1 MTLTEEQKQRII
13 EDYESCK
20 DTMYG
25 KLTDKE
31 RKALGAFYTPPNL
44 VIKMIENFNDLEGA
58 LCDPCVGAGLLLSRC
73 IIAGADPKKCYG
85 IELDAGQAELCR
97 NRLEQYGVPRE
108 NIVTG
113 DCLDN
118 KTWEKLPCYKK
129 EFKFGGMCFEEIH
142 YKSTYQ

>member
-25 KLTDKE
+25 KLTEKE
-31 RKALGAFYTPPNL
+31 RKALGAFYTPPSL
-44 VIKMIENFNDLEGA
+44 VIKMIEKFSNLDGDI
-58 LCDPCVGAGLLLSRC
+58 CDPCVGAGLLLSGC

-85 IELDAGQAELCR
+85 IELDDGQADLCR
-97 NRLEQYGVPRE
+97 NRLEKYGVPRE

-129 EFKFGGMCFEEIH
+129 DFKFGGMSFEDNN
-142 YKSTYQ
+142 

>member
-1 MTLTEEQKQRII
+1 MKLTDIQKQRII

-44 VIKMIENFNDLEGA
+44 VIKMIEKFNDLEGDI
-58 LCDPCVGAGLLLSRC
+58 CDPCVGAGLLLSGC
-73 IIAGADPKKCYG
+73 IVAGADPKKCYG

-97 NRLEQYGVPRE
+97 NRLEKYGVPRE

-118 KTWEKLPCYKK
+118 KTWEKLPCYEK
-129 EFKFGGMCFEEIH
+129 GVN
-142 YKSTYQ
+142 

>member
-1 MTLTEEQKQRII
+1 MKLTDIQKQRII

-31 RKALGAFYTPPNL
+31 RKALGAFYTPPSL
-44 VIKMIENFNDLEGA
+44 VIKMIEKFNDLEGDI
-58 LCDPCVGAGLLLSRC
+58 CDPCVGAGLLLSGC

-97 NRLEQYGVPRE
+97 NRLEKYGVPRE
-108 NIVTG
+108 NIITG

-129 EFKFGGMCFEEIH
+129 EFKFGGMSFEDNNE
-142 YKSTYQ
+142 SSL

>member
-1 MTLTEEQKQRII
+1 MKLTDIQKQRII

-31 RKALGAFYTPPNL
+31 RKALGAFYTPPSL
-44 VIKMIENFNDLEGA
+44 VIKMIEKFNDLEGDI
-58 LCDPCVGAGLLLSRC
+58 CDPCVGAGLLLSGC

-97 NRLEQYGVPRE
+97 NRLEKYGVPRE
-108 NIVTG
+108 NIITG

-129 EFKFGGMCFEEIH
+129 EFKFGGMSF
-142 YKSTYQ
+142 

>member
-25 KLTDKE
+25 TLTDKE
-31 RKALGAFYTPPNL
+31 RKALGAFYTPPKL
-44 VIKMIENFNDLEGA
+44 VIKMIEKFEDLKGDI
-58 LCDPCVGAGLLLSRC
+58 CDPCVGAGLLLSGC

-97 NRLEQYGVPRE
+97 NRLEKYGVPRE

-129 EFKFGGMCFEEIH
+129 EFKFGGRSFEDNH
-142 YKSTYQ
+142 

>member
-1 MTLTEEQKQRII
+1 MTLTEEQKQRIV

-25 KLTDKE
+25 NLTDKE

-44 VIKMIENFNDLEGA
+44 VIKMIEKFNDLEGDICA
-58 LCDPCVGAGLLLSRC
+58 PCVGVGLLLSGC

-97 NRLEQYGVPRE
+97 NRLEKYGVPRE

-129 EFKFGGMCFEEIH
+129 EFKFGGQSFENNH
-142 YKSTYQ
+142 

>member
-1 MTLTEEQKQRII
+1 MKLTDIQKQRII

-44 VIKMIENFNDLEGA
+44 VIKMIEKFNDLEGDI
-58 LCDPCVGAGLLLSRC
+58 CDPCVGAGLLLSGC

-97 NRLEQYGVPRE
+97 NRLEKYGVPRE
-108 NIVTG
+108 NIITG

-129 EFKFGGMCFEEIH
+129 EFKFGGMSFEDNN
-142 YKSTYQ
+142 

>member
-1 MTLTEEQKQRII
+1 MTLSEEVKQRITD
-13 EDYESCK
+13 DYESFK
-20 DTMYG
+20 EKMYG

-44 VIKMIENFNDLEGA
+44 VIRMIEKFEDLEGDI
-58 LCDPCVGAGLLLSRC
+58 CDPCIGSGNLIVGC

-85 IELDAGQAELCR
+85 IEFDAGQAELCR
-97 NRLEQYGVPRE
+97 NRLEKYGVPRE

-118 KTWEKLPCYKK
+118 KTWEKLHCYKK
-129 EFKFGGMCFEEIH
+129 EFKFVVQSFENNH
-142 YKSTYQ
+142 

>member
-1 MTLTEEQKQRII
+1 MTLTEEQKQKII

-44 VIKMIENFNDLEGA
+44 VIKMIEKFNDLEGDI
-58 LCDPCVGAGLLLSRC
+58 CDPCVGAGLLLSGC
-73 IIAGADPKKCYG
+73 IIAGANPKKCYG

-97 NRLEQYGVPRE
+97 NRLEKYGVPRE

-129 EFKFGGMCFEEIH
+129 EFKFGGMSFEDNN
-142 YKSTYQ
+142 

>member
-31 RKALGAFYTPPNL
+31 RKALGAFYTPPKL
-44 VIKMIENFNDLEGA
+44 VIRMIEKFNDLDGDI
-58 LCDPCVGAGLLLSRC
+58 CDPCVGAGLLLSGC

-97 NRLEQYGVPRE
+97 NRLEKYGVPRE

-118 KTWEKLPCYKK
+118 KTWEKLSCYKK
-129 EFKFGGMCFEEIH
+129 EFKFGGMSFEDNN
-142 YKSTYQ
+142 